1 MMVIDNKFNIGD
13 LVYIKTDIDQRA
25 RLVTGI
31 TLRLFGMIYELSLS
45 ENVSNHF
52 DFELSTERDFILAT
66 EG

>member
-1 MMVIDNKFNIGD
+1 MMVVDNKFEIGD

-31 TLRLFGMIYELSLS
+31 TLRICGMVYELSLS

-52 DFELSTERDFILAT
+52 DFEISSERDFVLSTE
-66 EG
+66 G

>member
-1 MMVIDNKFNIGD
+1 MVVDNKFDIGD

-31 TLRLFGMIYELSLS
+31 TLRLYGMVYELSLGETTS
-45 ENVSNHF
+45 SHY
-52 DFELSTERDFILAT
+52 DFELSSEKDFVLAT